1 MFGRDLFSPIN
12 FQVEDEMPSG
22 RERYGEAFWRA
33 HHEAWGRSE
42 LNQRVLRG
50 SGDSP
55 QGVRQLADE
64 VQGRATTAGAQGALS
79 ARRPE
84 SCP

>member
-33 HHEAWGRSE
+33 HHEAWRHSE
-42 LNQRVLRG
+42 LNQMG
-50 SGDSP
+50 
-55 QGVRQLADE
+55 
-64 VQGRATTAGAQGALS
+64 
-79 ARRPE
+79 
-84 SCP
+84 